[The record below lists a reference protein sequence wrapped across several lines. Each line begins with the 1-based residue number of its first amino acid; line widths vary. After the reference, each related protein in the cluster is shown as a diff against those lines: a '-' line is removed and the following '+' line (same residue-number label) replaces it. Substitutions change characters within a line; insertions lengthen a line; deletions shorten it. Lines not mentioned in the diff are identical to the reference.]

1 MAPRPRETTFE
12 LPLPDVRSDWSEFYK
27 NVIAAI
33 EGSAEL
39 IVKPEEALRVMKVIE
54 KIFESG
60 ECGRSVSC
68 DI

>member
-39 IVKPEEALRVMKVIE
+39 IVKPEEALQCHEGHRE
-54 KIFESG
+54 
-60 ECGRSVSC
+60 